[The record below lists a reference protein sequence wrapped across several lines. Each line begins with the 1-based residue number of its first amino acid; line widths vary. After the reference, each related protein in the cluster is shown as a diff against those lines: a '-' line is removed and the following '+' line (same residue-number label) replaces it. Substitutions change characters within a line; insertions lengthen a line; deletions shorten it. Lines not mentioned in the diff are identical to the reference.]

1 MRGNRTSKISAN
13 SLDAFDAS
21 NVPPLARIG
30 INIDVDYR
38 LIFRPCTISRFSIS
52 SELDDN
58 VGLLR
63 LFPSITSATCR
74 AFLQPPMK
82 GVVIQSFGSGNIP
95 SNRQDILQQFK
106 EAAERGVIIINCTQC
121 PNGSVVGIYETGKI
135 LQDLG
140 VISGF
145 DMTPEAALTKLSYVL
160 GKSEWTL
167 EQKKQMMQTNLRGEL
182 TSAKQADI
190 EEFDLVDAVARSL
203 HISTPQELSQLGN
216 TLFPAMLNAAV
227 AAGDIAKINNLK
239 SYGADL
245 AGVNVDNRTALHIAC
260 REGNVEVVNML
271 LLNGVPVHTR
281 DKYDKTPLI
290 EAISTDRHETLSF

>member
-1 MRGNRTSKISAN
+1 
-13 SLDAFDAS
+13 
-21 NVPPLARIG
+21 
-30 INIDVDYR
+30 
-38 LIFRPCTISRFSIS
+38 
-52 SELDDN
+52 
-58 VGLLR
+58 
-63 LFPSITSATCR
+63 
-74 AFLQPPMK
+74 
-82 GVVIQSFGSGNIP
+82 
-95 SNRQDILQQFK
+95 
-106 EAAERGVIIINCTQC
+106 
-121 PNGSVVGIYETGKI
+121 
-135 LQDLG
+135 
-140 VISGF
+140 
-145 DMTPEAALTKLSYVL
+145 
-160 GKSEWTL
+160 
-167 EQKKQMMQTNLRGEL
+167 MMQTNLRGEL

-290 EAISTDRHETLSF
+290 EAISTDRHEIIKLLRNCGAHLTGSARIIGEELCTATSRGSLQRIKSYFLAGADLNQPDPCGRTALHIASLHGNEEITKYLLSKISEIQDTDMLGLTPMDYAERSGNSNIVELLSNFHN